1 MTGKVRQAS
10 GNEGRRHNAPS
21 EQQPV
26 RQGIVGRFLNSL
38 FPPILIMLA
47 LIAGAAALWLTPREE
62 DPQII
67 VPMADVLIQAPGLT
81 PSQVENQVTQ
91 PLEKLLTQI
100 DGVED
105 VYSTSMKGAAQVI
118 VRFYV
123 GEQRE
128 EALIKLYNK
137 IYSNLDLV
145 PPSVTQWSVKP
156 IEIDD
161 VPILV
166 AALYSTRPELVG
178 NAELRR
184 IAEQAVNQLQA
195 LDNTNKVA
203 VVGGSPRVIQIA
215 LDAQAMASR
224 LTTVEDI
231 QRAFALTNQHQQ
243 LGTVHQQGQVFQ
255 LESGQFLQSA
265 KDVADTVVNVING
278 HPVYL
283 RDIATV
289 TDGPEEAD
297 NQTWFSW
304 GPAAVQTG
312 HLASSSA
319 NVKENSSANLQAQLP
334 GEPYPAV
341 FLSIAK
347 QAGSNAVWVA
357 DDVVELLNDM
367 AASQFPPHVKVSVI
381 RNYGDT
387 ANEKVGNLVSSLG
400 LSILTVVVFVGV
412 FLNWRAAIVV
422 GIAIP
427 ISYGAALAMDLA
439 FGYTIN
445 RVTLF
450 ALILA
455 LGLIVDDPI
464 ASIDNIERFLKRK
477 GLAKSQ
483 AIVLAMSE
491 IRSALLM
498 STVAIIIV
506 FTPMFFITGM
516 MGPYMAP
523 LAFNVPVSVVFS
535 TVVAFLITPWLAKHI
550 LNTAQESG
558 AYQVEN
564 TLLYRVYARVLAPL
578 LSKKRNSVIFLIA
591 VGLAFVLAAMLPA
604 LRIVPLKL
612 LPYDNKNE
620 FQLVLNMPE
629 TSSVEQT
636 SNTLADFADYLKSV
650 PEVVSVS
657 GFAGIASPMD
667 FNGMV
672 RHYFMRSQ
680 PHQGEL
686 RIVLAEKHQRQQ
698 QSHELV
704 TRLRADLTTI
714 ARRHQA
720 DIQLVEVPPGPPVI
734 ATVVA
739 EVYGQPHTPY
749 SELQEAARRV
759 AERLAR
765 EPLVAETDTT
775 IQGELMTWQFKVD
788 QEKAALS
795 GVSVNDI
802 NQTLAAANVGGI
814 VSYLQDEHEINPLPI
829 TIRLPRNQRD
839 DLSVLENL
847 YVRGMPGIAKRVEHG
862 RVVDAGQPL
871 VQLSELGEFIEV
883 SALQPI
889 MRKNL
894 KPVVYV
900 FAEAVGR
907 VPAEVVVDV
916 MTDLQATDNVSAGAT
931 TEIRTL
937 TERTY
942 LSNGGGDTWTLP
954 QDISVV
960 WNGEGEW
967 KITLD
972 VFRDLGIAYGAALLG
987 VFIVMVLQTGLPAV
1001 SGIIMLAIPL
1011 TVIGI
1016 MPGFWLLNNVGTTE
1030 INGIPNPALFT
1041 ATAMIGM
1048 IALAGIVVRNSLVL
1062 IEFIHQSLREG
1073 MALQSALITA
1083 GAVRMRPILLTAGTT
1098 LLGNVVIT
1106 LDPIFN
1112 GLAWAII
1119 FGISAST
1126 LFTLL
1131 VIPVVYHLAYVNQP
1145 GHGLPPGLGENEPE
1159 AKRNTDPAQNVES
1172 NEEQAVT
1179 SG

>member
-1 MTGKVRQAS
+1 MTEKVS
-10 GNEGRRHNAPS
+10 GIEKQGRSKMADKVS
-21 EQQPV
+21 
-26 RQGIVGRFLNSL
+26 QGIVAKFLNSF
-38 FPPILIMLA
+38 FPPILIILA
-47 LIAGAAALWLTPREE
+47 LMAGVAALLLTPREE

-67 VPMADVLIQAPGLT
+67 VPMADVLIQAPGLS

-105 VYSTSMKGAAQVI
+105 VYSTSLKGAAQVI

-145 PPSVTQWSVKP
+145 PPSVTQWAVKP
-156 IEIDD
+156 VEIDD
-161 VPILV
+161 VPVVV
-166 AALYSTRPELVG
+166 AALYSTEPELTG
-178 NAELRR
+178 SAELRR

-195 LDNTNKVA
+195 LNDTNRVS
-203 VVGGSPRVIQIA
+203 VVGGNPRVIQIS
-215 LDAQAMASR
+215 LDAAAMASR
-224 LTTVEDI
+224 MTTVDDI
-231 QRAFALTNQHQQ
+231 QQAFALTNQHQQ
-243 LGTVHQQGQVFQ
+243 LGNIHQQGRVYQ
-255 LESGQFLQSA
+255 LESGQFFRNA
-265 KDVADTVVNVING
+265 DDVADTVVNVVNG
-278 HPVYL
+278 QPVYL
-283 RDIATV
+283 KDIATV
-289 TDGPEEAD
+289 TDGPEEAE
-297 NQTWFSW
+297 NQTWFSF
-304 GPAAVQTG
+304 GPATEQFSQQRA
-312 HLASSSA
+312 
-319 NVKENSSANLQAQLP
+319 
-334 GEPYPAV
+334 EPYPSV
-341 FLSIAK
+341 FLAVAK
-347 QAGSNAVWVA
+347 QKGSNAVWVA
-357 DDVVELLNDM
+357 DDVVSLLAEM
-367 AASQFPPHVKVSVI
+367 ADTQFPPHVKISVI

-412 FLNWRAAIVV
+412 FLNWRSAVVV

-477 GLAKSQ
+477 GLKKPM
-483 AIVLAMSE
+483 AIVMAMSE

-498 STVAIIIV
+498 STVAIVIV

-523 LAFNVPVSVVFS
+523 LAFNVPVSVIFS
-535 TVVAFLITPWLAKHI
+535 TAVAFLITPWLAKKI
-550 LNTAQESG
+550 LTTATDKGHYRIEG
-558 AYQVEN
+558 
-564 TLLYRVYARVLAPL
+564 TLLYKAYEKVLTPL
-578 LSKKRNSVIFLIA
+578 LARKRNSVIFLIG
-591 VGLAFVLAAMLPA
+591 VGFAFLAAAMLPT
-604 LRIVPLKL
+604 LRVVPLKL

-636 SNTLADFADYLKSV
+636 SNALSDFADYLKSV

-672 RHYFMRSQ
+672 RHYFMRTM

-686 RIVLAEKHQRQQ
+686 RIVLAEKNRRRQ

-704 TRLRADLTTI
+704 TRLRADLTAI
-714 ARRHQA
+714 AQKLDA
-720 DIQLVEVPPGPPVI
+720 DIQLVETPPGPPVI
-734 ATVVA
+734 ATIIA
-739 EVYGQPHTPY
+739 EVYGQPQTPY
-749 SELQEAARRV
+749 HELQTAAVNV
-759 AERLAR
+759 AERLKR
-765 EPLVAETDTT
+765 EPFVVETDTS
-775 IQGELMTWQFKVD
+775 IQGELESWQFIVD
-788 QEKAALS
+788 SEKAALS
-795 GVSVNDI
+795 GVSVQDI
-802 NQTLAAANVGGI
+802 NQTLAAANIGRV
-814 VSYLQDEHEINPLPI
+814 VSYLHDDYEINPLPI
-829 TIRLPRNQRD
+829 EIRLTRSQRD
-839 DLSVLENL
+839 DLSALENL
-847 YVRGMPGIAKRVEHG
+847 YVRGMPGITKRVEQG
-862 RVVDAGQPL
+862 RLVDAGQPL
-871 VQLSELGEFIEV
+871 VQISELGDFV
-883 SALQPI
+883 KVPAPQPV

-894 KPVVYV
+894 RQVVYV
-900 FAEAVGR
+900 FAESAGR

-916 MTDLQATDNVSAGAT
+916 SADLQTASGEVMLASDEGN
-931 TEIRTL
+931 IRQPGN
-937 TERTY
+937 RTY
-942 LSNGGGDTWTLP
+942 FSNGGDDFWQLP
-954 QDISVV
+954 PGIEVKWS
-960 WNGEGEW
+960 GEGEW

-987 VFIVMVLQTGLPAV
+987 VFVVMVLQTGLPAV

-1016 MPGFWLLNNVGTTE
+1016 MPGFWLLNQIGTTE
-1030 INGIPNPALFT
+1030 INGIPNPSLFT

-1073 MALQSALITA
+1073 ETLRDALIKA

-1119 FGISAST
+1119 FGIAAST

-1131 VIPVVYHLAYVNQP
+1131 VIPVVYYLAYANQP
-1145 GHGLPPGLGENEPE
+1145 GHGLPEKPESEN
-1159 AKRNTDPAQNVES
+1159 NVDVEES
-1172 NEEQAVT
+1172 NNAESNQLFNSPENYRESQL
-1179 SG
+1179 

>member
-1 MTGKVRQAS
+1 MTNQVRQAS
-10 GNEGRRHNAPS
+10 
-21 EQQPV
+21 
-26 RQGIVGRFLNSL
+26 RQGKRGNDAGQGPAESGIVARFLHSF
-38 FPPILIMLA
+38 FPPILIVLA

-81 PSQVENQVTQ
+81 PGQVENQVTQ

-105 VYSTSMKGAAQVI
+105 VYATSMKGAAQVI

-145 PPSVTQWSVKP
+145 PPSVTQWAVKP
-156 IEIDD
+156 VEIDD

-166 AALYSTRPELVG
+166 AALYSTRPALTG
-178 NAELRR
+178 QADLRR
-184 IAEQAVNQLQA
+184 IAEQAVSQLQA
-195 LDNTNKVA
+195 LDDTNKVT

-215 LDAQAMASR
+215 LDAPAMASR

-231 QRAFALTNQHQQ
+231 QQAFALTNQHQQ
-243 LGTVHQQGQVFQ
+243 LGTIHQQGQVYQ
-255 LESGQFLQSA
+255 LESGQFFRHA
-265 KDVADTVVNVING
+265 EDVANTVVNVING

-289 TDGPEEAD
+289 TDGPDEAQS
-297 NQTWFSW
+297 QTWFRW
-304 GPAAVQTG
+304 GPAAQPA
-312 HLASSSA
+312 ASA
-319 NVKENSSANLQAQLP
+319 
-334 GEPYPAV
+334 EPLDASEPFPAV
-341 FLSIAK
+341 FLSVAK
-347 QAGSNAVWVA
+347 QKGSNAVWVA
-357 DDVVELLNDM
+357 DDVAALLDDM

-381 RNYGDT
+381 RNYGET
-387 ANEKVGNLVSSLG
+387 ANDKVGNLVSSLG

-412 FLNWRAAIVV
+412 FLNWRSAVVV

-464 ASIDNIERFLKRK
+464 ASIDNIERFLKRR
-477 GLAKSQ
+477 GLVKSR

-498 STVAIIIV
+498 STLAIIIV

-516 MGPYMAP
+516 MGPYMGP

-550 LNTAQESG
+550 LKAAGQSSG
-558 AYQVEN
+558 YRVEN
-564 TLLYRVYARVLAPL
+564 TLLYRLYERVLSPL
-578 LSKKRNSVIFLIA
+578 LARKRNSVLFLIA

-629 TSSVEQT
+629 ISSVEQT
-636 SNTLADFADYLKSV
+636 SNALSDFADYLQSV

-657 GFAGIASPMD
+657 GFAGTASPMD

-686 RIVLAEKHQRQQ
+686 RIVLAEKHRRQQ

-704 TRLRADLTTI
+704 TRLRADLTAI
-714 ARRHQA
+714 AERHRA
-720 DIQLVEVPPGPPVI
+720 DIQLVEMPPGPPVI

-739 EVYGQPHTPY
+739 EVYGQPQTPY
-749 SELQEAARRV
+749 SELQAAARQV
-759 AERLAR
+759 AARLSR
-765 EPLVAETDTT
+765 EPLVAEIDTT
-775 IQGELMTWQFKVD
+775 IQGELTSWQFRVD

-795 GVSVNDI
+795 GVSVQDI
-802 NQTLAAANVGGI
+802 NQTLAAANQGRVI
-814 VSYLQDEHEINPLPI
+814 SYLQDEHEINPLPI
-829 TIRLPRNQRD
+829 TIRLPRSQRD
-839 DLSVLENL
+839 DLSALENL
-847 YVRGMPGIAKRVEHG
+847 YVRGMPGIAKRVEQG

-871 VQLSELGEFIEV
+871 VQLSELGEFVEV
-883 SALQPI
+883 SAPQPRL
-889 MRKNL
+889 RKNL
-894 KPVVYV
+894 RPVVYV

-907 VPAEVVVDV
+907 VPAAVVVDV
-916 MTDLQATDNVSAGAT
+916 MTDLQSADAVQSVPAPSAQGQSAGAET
-931 TEIRTL
+931 PRSVQ
-937 TERTY
+937 ERTY
-942 LSNGGGDTWTLP
+942 FINGGGDRWTLP
-954 QDISVV
+954 DGISVV
-960 WNGEGEW
+960 WSGEGEW

-1001 SGIIMLAIPL
+1001 SGMIMLAIPL

-1016 MPGFWLLNNVGTTE
+1016 MPGFWLLNQLGTTE

-1073 MALQSALITA
+1073 LALKPALITA

-1131 VIPVVYHLAYVNQP
+1131 VIPVVYHLAYANEP
-1145 GHGLPPGLGENEPE
+1145 GHGLP
-1159 AKRNTDPAQNVES
+1159 ADS
-1172 NEEQAVT
+1172 NGDETETREVAEQKKAHAVT
-1179 SG
+1179 NG